1 MFCARLEEISDG
13 PIDSVES
20 LLNGVQLVVI
30 TKAEDD
36 MVSRA
41 GYRNK
46 APRVRRSVGPLPGG
60 GTDPR
65 HVRRAGH
72 GGVARPIALSADVQL
87 ETFSGP
93 PVEGLK
99 SRKPCSDLFRPW
111 GTGGSRWSP
120 VATGAYRRRPESRN
134 DLRLRVEPAGRSLS
148 ALEGTRTPNLL
159 SAARSDK
166 SERW

>member
-46 APRVRRSVGPLPGG
+46 LPESG
-60 GTDPR
+60 DPWDR
-65 HVRRAGH
+65 YRA
-72 GGVARPIALSADVQL
+72 A
-87 ETFSGP
+87 
-93 PVEGLK
+93 GLT
-99 SRKPCSDLFRPW
+99 RDMFVVP
-111 GTGGSRWSP
+111 
-120 VATGAYRRRPESRN
+120 ATGES
-134 DLRLRVEPAGRSLS
+134 LGLS
-148 ALEGTRTPNLL
+148 R
-159 SAARSDK
+159 
-166 SERW
+166 